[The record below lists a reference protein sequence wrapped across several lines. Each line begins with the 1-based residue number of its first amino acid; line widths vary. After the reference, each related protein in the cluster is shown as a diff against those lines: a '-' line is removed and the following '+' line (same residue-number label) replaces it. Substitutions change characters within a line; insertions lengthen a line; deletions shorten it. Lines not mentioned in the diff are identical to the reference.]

1 MHLKIIDI
9 LHKKTSSY
17 YASYTD
23 TCYQTV
29 SYCSK
34 YETITYECGTETYT
48 ERNCGWSWECKYEP
62 KCGYFID
69 GVKCDK
75 WFLFICLHW
84 SLKYSYK
91 CIYVKSCGWVL
102 KCEDV
107 QKERPKYCSE
117 ERCVSKEERKEPY
130 SCIKRKLVTR
140 ETDYYKVE
148 VNGRTYEG
156 NQEPL
161 ELNVPRGYVHVKD
174 LVDGEEWDAHF
185 MPLIPRRSEGEERV
199 FDYRSG
205 ESHEGAGFDL
215 NFLFNGLA
223 QETLNA
229 FMISFGGVL
238 GVAFYL
244 SRRYYGQPLKG
255 LITRHFDKFRS
266 DLNEGL
272 QVNVW
277 HIVTGED
284 MTTAEMVVDM
294 GMDMLPAGTICA
306 NTLELTPVGTF
317 LCGAS
322 IAISAYPDVR
332 DSVRFLLGREDA
344 IVGGL
349 AMAGLISEIPGL
361 SETLDPHLAFAKNF
375 FKRCKGKWWYK
386 YVEELR
392 RVLKKEEFNNLMRRL
407 GKKLDDVSDALEK
420 EKRMDDFFAYLG
432 GLMKK
437 VKGLDGWEDFM
448 REAVKLNARIEL
460 PSKVDDLSVFTRAL
474 REASS
479 AEEVCEK
486 LKKMGFRS
494 NGVAKIIFKRSDDL
508 YGEYDSFRKTV
519 VLNTEALK
527 RLDCAEVFELV
538 HHEYLHSFTFVMK
551 KEINRILAEFSW
563 DEIAVNEA
571 HDLLTLALIRKADL
585 KKYET
590 YRKAFEKFV
599 EERELITKFK
609 KYANTIEKRQ
619 ISSKLYDLLKKEG
632 DVALFAEWLAVKGG
646 DSKKLFKHF
655 MDEAITKSV
664 NLKHR
669 NFLIKFKQNVLIL
682 RDKYEDVM
690 KLAK

>member
-1 MHLKIIDI
+1 MKITDI

-17 YASYTD
+17 YVSYTD
-23 TCYQTV
+23 TCYQTI
-29 SYCSK
+29 SHCSK

-91 CIYVKSCGWVL
+91 CVYVKSCEWVL

-174 LVDGEEWDAHF
+174 LVDGEEWDAYF
-185 MPLIPRRSEGEERV
+185 MPLTQRRSEGGERV

-205 ESHEGAGFDL
+205 ESHEGVGFDL
-215 NFLFNGLA
+215 DLLFNGLA

-244 SRRYYGQPLKG
+244 SRRYYGHPLKG
-255 LITRHFDKFRS
+255 LIMRHFDKFRL

-306 NTLELTPVGTF
+306 NTLELTPVGAF

-322 IAISAYPDVR
+322 VAISAYPDAR
-332 DSVRFLLGREDA
+332 DSVRFVLGREDA

-349 AMAGLISEIPGL
+349 AIAGLVSEIPGL

-386 YVEELR
+386 YVEDLR
-392 RVLKKEEFNNLMRRL
+392 RVLKREEFNDLMRRL
-407 GKKLDDVSDALEK
+407 GKKLDDVSDVL

-432 GLMKK
+432 GLIKK

-448 REAVKLNARIEL
+448 REAVKLNARVEL

-494 NGVAKIIFKRSDDL
+494 NDVSKI
-508 YGEYDSFRKTV
+508 
-519 VLNTEALK
+519 
-527 RLDCAEVFELV
+527 VFERTMRRRGYDVFGYYDRYDKTIHLNIERLAQMEEDGLFFLI
-538 HHEYLHSFTFVMK
+538 HHEYLHSFTVEYGTELARK
-551 KEINRILAEFSW
+551 LGDLKELSEDVDQI
-563 DEIAVNEA
+563 A
-571 HDLLTLALIRKADL
+571 HDLFTLGLLKEADSELL
-585 KKYET
+585 KR
-590 YRKAFEKFV
+590 YRKAYLEWL
-599 EERELITKFK
+599 ESWGG
-609 KYANTIEKRQ
+609 IE
-619 ISSKLYDLLKKEG
+619 YMG
-632 DVALFAEWLAVKGG
+632 DVARGRAGIDPEVI
-646 DSKKLFKHF
+646 SKLFERDNLPLISAWLSLKGE
-655 MDEAITKSV
+655 EAEGIFGKVMEKAAQGLSRKELETLATKKDLIDK
-664 NLKHR
+664 LK
-669 NFLIKFKQNVLIL
+669 KVYK
-682 RDKYEDVM
+682 DVM
-690 KLAK
+690 GGVL